1 MESHYKATRFPDD
14 LYQQIENHRIS
25 NGSKNFSIWI
35 KEAAKQRLEND
46 QGLTNNYAQELN
58 KLNKEILALG
68 RNLNQIARA
77 ANSGLPVNADPVL
90 LSSIGKMLRSTQANL
105 LEVRGKLL

>member
-1 MESHYKATRFPDD
+1 M
-14 LYQQIENHRIS
+14 
-25 NGSKNFSIWI
+25 
-35 KEAAKQRLEND
+35 
-46 QGLTNNYAQELN
+46 TNNYAQELN